1 MSRADAQPHA
11 PLPSALRTPLCTSRF
26 KHALALLVF
35 GALLFAPLAGC
46 GLERL
51 CLNIGS
57 GCPSGS
63 SYQGDDPQQ
72 RDTPQQEDTAVEDR
86 DDD

>member
-1 MSRADAQPHA
+1 MSRADTQPHA
-11 PLPSALRTPLCTSRF
+11 PWRSALRASSLAPKR
-26 KHALALLVF
+26 AIALLIF
-35 GALLFAPLAGC
+35 GALLVASLAGC

-57 GCPSGS
+57 GCPSGY